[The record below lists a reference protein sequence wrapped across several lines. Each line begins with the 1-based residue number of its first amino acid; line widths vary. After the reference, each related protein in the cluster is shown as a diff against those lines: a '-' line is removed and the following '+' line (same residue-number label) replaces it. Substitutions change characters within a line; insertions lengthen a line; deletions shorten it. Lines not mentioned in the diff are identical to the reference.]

1 MAKATGPAGHVR
13 SATYAPQLDVTTAT
27 DPASTATFGYD
38 PAVNGGESLTSTRSA
53 TGAGNSS
60 AYGTTPD
67 HQVPADLRHR
77 RPGTASTY
85 TYNGA
90 GNRMSASSA
99 AAAQAIITRD
109 PDGTVATSTS
119 PTGAATS
126 YFCDDPGQLTSTTPP
141 TGTTLGERSYTH
153 DGYVR
158 VATYT
163 SGRGVTAA
171 LRRPRPVLEVDYSDT
186 TPTVTHT
193 YDDRG
198 SIDTAPTPRAPPT
211 TVTTHWAAHQ
221 PHAHRHPRRP
231 TAVTRPATS
240 PPRPMPSAPPA
251 TAVTPAT
258 GSPARS
264 PPPGGPSTSPT
275 PLPGDAPTPGPTWPA
290 TATAPPASPHTP
302 TPTTTPPAGSPGCG
316 RPRPAR
322 HRPGQRPDSGSQ
334 AA

>member
-1 MAKATGPAGHVR
+1 VAKATGPAGHVR

-171 LRRPRPVLEVDYSDT
+171 LRRPRSGAGGRLLRHHPDRHPHLRRPRQHRHRADASGPTDHGHDPLGGSPAARTPPPPASYSCDKAGNLATATHAVGTTRQSCDTRDRVTRAVSPSGRSVDFAHAPPGRRTDTRSNVAGDGYGATSFAAHTHTDYDASGRITRVWTSEAGT
-186 TPTVTHT
+186 TPT
-193 YDDRG
+193 G
-198 SIDTAPTPRAPPT
+198 S
-211 TVTTHWAAHQ
+211 
-221 PHAHRHPRRP
+221 
-231 TAVTRPATS
+231 AT
-240 PPRPMPSAPPA
+240 
-251 TAVTPAT
+251 
-258 GSPARS
+258 
-264 PPPGGPSTSPT
+264 
-275 PLPGDAPTPGPTWPA
+275 
-290 TATAPPASPHTP
+290 
-302 TPTTTPPAGSPGCG
+302 
-316 RPRPAR
+316 
-322 HRPGQRPDSGSQ
+322 
-334 AA
+334 